1 MKKTALLFSLFS
13 FSILFSQARTEDFQ
27 ISLPEKKVV
36 KSLYKTI
43 KVVDARVDTTNLGIV
58 QKGAF
63 NTKARVVPTVP
74 INTQLQ
80 NVLNSL
86 NASGSGDGEMLIYL
100 KQLSFAE
107 VTGAMSEKGYCYFQ
121 AFLFSK
127 NGDGNYQPL
136 NKIDSVIVHSSMD
149 VTKATMRKGSEMI
162 ADFISKNIGRQNT
175 APEAYTYSEVLNYD
189 LIEKNKYP
197 LYSAPQLTDG
207 LYGDFRKFRS
217 QTPLEI
223 PVSTV
228 KAAADPSK
236 LFKIYSNVSGK
247 EKELKKSDY
256 YALVY
261 QGAPYLYSELDY
273 AFVKATKRA
282 DGDYYL
288 TAKAQ
293 TTAKTSDVMLA
304 SAFFGIIGGLIASA
318 SDANAVFEM
327 KLDYINGG
335 LVPVK
340 EIKK

>member
-1 MKKTALLFSLFS
+1 MKKTTLLFSLFS

-27 ISLPEKKVV
+27 ITMPEKKAV

-80 NVLNSL
+80 DVLNSL

-107 VTGAMSEKGYCYFQ
+107 VTGAVSEKGYCYFQ

-162 ADFISKNIGRQNT
+162 ADFISRNIGRQNT

-197 LYSAPQLTDG
+197 LYSAAQLTDG
-207 LYGDFRKFRS
+207 LYSDFKKFRG

-223 PVSTV
+223 PITNV

-236 LFKIYSNVSGK
+236 LFKIYSDINGK

-261 QGAPYLYSELDY
+261 QGTPYLYSDLDHG
-273 AFVKATKRA
+273 FVKATKRA

-288 TAKAQ
+288 NAKAK
-293 TTAKTSDVMLA
+293 TTAKTGDVMLA
-304 SAFFGIIGGLIASA
+304 SAFFGIIGGLIAS
-318 SDANAVFEM
+318 DANAVFEM
-327 KLDYINGG
+327 KLDYMNGG

-340 EIKK
+340 EIKR